1 MSFSRTIVGFAAV
14 VTLSAGP
21 LSAQSP
27 YQQEIYKARDR
38 VLPALIHIQP
48 VVIDYLTGREKKHP
62 VVGSGVIISPDGY
75 AVTNYHVAGRAERII
90 CTLHDREQ
98 VSARLIGGDPATD
111 LAVIKLDLS
120 EYRGKIIPAQL
131 GDSDA
136 LQVGQSVL
144 AMGSPLALSRSVSM
158 GVISTVNRF
167 FPGEIRLPS
176 GEKTGQYNNWLQT
189 DAAINPGNSGGP
201 LVNLKGEVIGIN
213 TRGVF
218 FAQSIGFS
226 IPVNVVKKVTE
237 MLIAKGRVDRS
248 WIGIHAQ
255 PLQELEQFF
264 GADSDKGVLVA
275 SVDAGSPAEI
285 AGIAAGDIILR
296 YSGVDVSARF
306 EEELPDFYQLI
317 ASSPSDKEV
326 DIVVWSNGAQL
337 HRKITPRLLGE
348 LQGNDFD
355 FEKWSFTARAI
366 THQMAIDERLSDT
379 MGIFVTQAV
388 APGPA
393 FNGGLRSG
401 DIIKEVN
408 RQTVN
413 SLAQLKQVYES
424 LRDEQKILLTV
435 SRRNNIR
442 YALLK
447 LDKDREKEEMYNE

>member
-1 MSFSRTIVGFAAV
+1 
-14 VTLSAGP
+14 
-21 LSAQSP
+21 
-27 YQQEIYKARDR
+27 
-38 VLPALIHIQP
+38 
-48 VVIDYLTGREKKHP
+48 
-62 VVGSGVIISPDGY
+62 
-75 AVTNYHVAGRAERII
+75 
-90 CTLHDREQ
+90 
-98 VSARLIGGDPATD
+98 
-111 LAVIKLDLS
+111 
-120 EYRGKIIPAQL
+120 
-131 GDSDA
+131 
-136 LQVGQSVL
+136 
-144 AMGSPLALSRSVSM
+144 
-158 GVISTVNRF
+158 
-167 FPGEIRLPS
+167 
-176 GEKTGQYNNWLQT
+176 
-189 DAAINPGNSGGP
+189 
-201 LVNLKGEVIGIN
+201 
-213 TRGVF
+213 
-218 FAQSIGFS
+218 
-226 IPVNVVKKVTE
+226 VKKVTE

-285 AGIAAGDIILR
+285 AGIDAGDIILR